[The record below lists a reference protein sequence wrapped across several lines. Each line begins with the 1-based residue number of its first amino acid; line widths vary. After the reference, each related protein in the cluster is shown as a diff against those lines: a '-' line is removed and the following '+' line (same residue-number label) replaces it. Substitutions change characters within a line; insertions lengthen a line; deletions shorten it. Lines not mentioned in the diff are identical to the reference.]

1 MRGFK
6 AQGSVCD
13 VSAATT
19 RRAITAAESKPRPSG
34 PGKDGGGRR
43 PTRRSEPTLPQLT
56 PVSRETVQERVYGE
70 LREALM
76 RGRFVPGAPV
86 TLRALASALG
96 TSAMP
101 IRAALRQLV
110 AEQALIARPNRT
122 VIVPLVTA
130 ARFDEIRR
138 IRVALEGMLA
148 EEAAAKID
156 KPTIQRLTESHD
168 SMNAAVANND
178 VRRYLAQNQ
187 EFHFAIYRAAALP
200 NALRMVEN
208 LWLQVGPLLNFLLA
222 SRDSRPSTYFN
233 RRNGAFQK
241 HHRATLDAL
250 RRGDAARARRGITD
264 DINEAA
270 DVLLATAHF
279 AAPDEGGGPN
289 GARP

>member
-1 MRGFK
+1 M
-6 AQGSVCD
+6 
-13 VSAATT
+13 
-19 RRAITAAESKPRPSG
+19 
-34 PGKDGGGRR
+34 
-43 PTRRSEPTLPQLT
+43 RRSKPTLPQLT

-76 RGRFVPGAPV
+76 RGRFLPGAPV
-86 TLRALASALG
+86 TLRALAGALG

-101 IRAALRQLV
+101 IRAALQQLI
-110 AEQALIARPNRT
+110 AEQALVARPNRT
-122 VIVPLVTA
+122 VIVPLVSA

-138 IRVALEGMLA
+138 IRVALEGMLS
-148 EEAAAKID
+148 EEATAKIGR
-156 KPTIQRLTESHD
+156 PALQRLVETHD
-168 SMNAAVANND
+168 SMNAAVADND

-187 EFHFAIYRAAALP
+187 EFHFVIYRAAGLP

-222 SRDSRPSTYFN
+222 SRNSKPSSYFN

-241 HHRATLDAL
+241 HHRATLEAL
-250 RRGDAARARRGITD
+250 RRRDAAGARRGITD

-279 AAPDEGGGPN
+279 AAPDEATRSNGP
-289 GARP
+289 AP

>member
-1 MRGFK
+1 MKRP
-6 AQGSVCD
+6 
-13 VSAATT
+13 
-19 RRAITAAESKPRPSG
+19 KPA
-34 PGKDGGGRR
+34 
-43 PTRRSEPTLPQLT
+43 LPELT

-86 TLRALASALG
+86 TLRGLAEALG
-96 TSAMP
+96 TSPMP
-101 IRAALRQLV
+101 IRAALQQLV

-148 EEAAAKID
+148 EEAAAKIGGAAL
-156 KPTIQRLTESHD
+156 KRLAEFHD
-168 SMNAAVANND
+168 SMNAAVANED
-178 VRRYLAQNQ
+178 VRRYLSQNQ
-187 EFHFAIYRAAALP
+187 EFHFTIYRAAALP

-222 SRDSRPSTYFN
+222 GQGSRPGSYFN
-233 RRNGAFQK
+233 RRDGAFQK
-241 HHRATLDAL
+241 HHRATLEAL
-250 RRGDAARARRGITD
+250 RRRDGAGARRGIAD

-270 DVLLATAHF
+270 DVLLASAQF
-279 AAPDEGGGPN
+279 AAPEEAAGPD
-289 GARP
+289 GARAAAPTRPAAARIQAR